1 MGTQE
6 FGCFP
11 LGMKISQNTSEE
23 GPNPKEK
30 KCLIQFPQ
38 KLIHIPEMTDE
49 ILERLQLKIDYN

>member
-30 KCLIQFPQ
+30 KMPHTISS
-38 KLIHIPEMTDE
+38 ETDPYP
-49 ILERLQLKIDYN
+49 RNDR